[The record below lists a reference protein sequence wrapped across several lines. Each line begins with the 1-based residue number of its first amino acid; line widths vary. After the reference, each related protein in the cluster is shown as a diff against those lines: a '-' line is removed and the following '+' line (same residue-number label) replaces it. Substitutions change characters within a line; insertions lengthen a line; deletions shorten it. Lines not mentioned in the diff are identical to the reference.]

1 MPIETLG
8 LMLVTY
14 IAANVAT
21 GFFEEPG
28 KELYQKV
35 KGLFTPDEMIK
46 LNLLE
51 QVPDSPKLQGEL
63 AAALDTHLKASPDVA
78 AQLEELLK
86 TINQTPANTSTNFN
100 QQQGKTN
107 INIQGNQGSPV
118 NFNQNKQ

>member
-1 MPIETLG
+1 MALETLAITIVG
-8 LMLVTY
+8 Y

-21 GFFEEPG
+21 GFLEEPG

-35 KGLFTPDEMIK
+35 KGLLKPDEMIT

-51 QVPDSPKLQGEL
+51 KYPENKDMQSEV
-63 AAALDTHLKASPDVA
+63 ATALDTHLKANPDIA

-100 QQQGKTN
+100 QQQGETN
-107 INIQGNQGSPV
+107 TNIQGNQNSNINLNP
-118 NFNQNKQ
+118 K

>member
-1 MPIETLG
+1 MAIETLA

-35 KGLFTPDEMIK
+35 KGLLKPDEMIT

-51 QVPDSPKLQGEL
+51 KYPENKDLQGEV
-63 AAALDTHLKASPDVA
+63 ATALDTHLKANHEVA

-86 TINQTPANTSTNFN
+86 TINQTSANTSTNFN
-100 QQQGKTN
+100 QQQGETN
-107 INIQGNQGSPV
+107 INVQGNQGSPV
-118 NFNQNKQ
+118 NFNQK